1 MMPTEIR
8 KREAGNRWPPLL
20 REEGRTK
27 LRSHFG
33 GGRLRVASGVGTGGW
48 RTRFTANTYAGVIRV
63 LNAHA
68 YRNRRIRKTVQWFH
82 STIAPPPSA
91 SVGILEWETLVT
103 YTLEEIVC
111 EQMP

>member
-8 KREAGNRWPPLL
+8 KKGRPETAGLPCFAKKEAPFTFR
-20 REEGRTK
+20 R
-27 LRSHFG
+27 
-33 GGRLRVASGVGTGGW
+33 GGRLRVASGVGTGGR

-68 YRNRRIRKTVQWFH
+68 YRNRRIRKTVQRFH

-91 SVGILEWETLVT
+91 SVGILEWETQVT